1 MVGATLRTSRVLIT
15 WGSWAEPVGL
25 IRVKGEVHPLS
36 IAVAA
41 GIALV
46 LLAIIA
52 IPVIIS
58 VVGSAGSRNQNRA
71 ENEED
76 RARKER

>member
-1 MVGATLRTSRVLIT
+1 M
-15 WGSWAEPVGL
+15 
-25 IRVKGEVHPLS
+25 S

-46 LLAIIA
+46 LVALIA
-52 IPVIIS
+52 IPIIVS
-58 VVGSAGSRNQNRA
+58 VVGSAGSRNQNWA

-76 RARKER
+76 RARQERESGEQNR